1 VNPPK
6 SSMYGHG
13 KAIPNTPEYLRGV
26 HRLTKK
32 ELIVELH
39 KLWQCVEQVQAVAQ
53 AAQTGADT
61 CVRIAEAETKA
72 AIVERDE
79 AQDRYRREQDL
90 RCVER
95 NARQGLEEML
105 KSVQADLD
113 RTKEV
118 YENRLALM
126 REKAPADVD
135 TAALVILAQA
145 GDKEAVEALRVRL
158 MQRGL
163 LGLNLKNP
171 EGRWVKKTV
180 TVEARSDGQAS
191 PWMSTDVDP
200 AVYVN
205 KRGI

>member
-1 VNPPK
+1 MPR
-6 SSMYGHG
+6 
-13 KAIPNTPEYLRGV
+13 TPVRLLSKQDLITEIDRL
-26 HRLTKK
+26 HRLLKQT
-32 ELIVELH
+32 EEM
-39 KLWQCVEQVQAVAQ
+39 AQ

-61 CVRIAEAETKA
+61 AVRLAEAETKA